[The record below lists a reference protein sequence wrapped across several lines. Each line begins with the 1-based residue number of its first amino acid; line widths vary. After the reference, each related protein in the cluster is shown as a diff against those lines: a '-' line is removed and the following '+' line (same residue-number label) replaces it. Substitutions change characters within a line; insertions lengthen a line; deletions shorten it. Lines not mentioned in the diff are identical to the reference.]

1 MEAGAEVMPDAAST
15 LADLAVL
22 VTGAGR
28 GLGRAVAQSLARHG
42 AAVGVIDIDPATS
55 SETATQI
62 RQSGGH
68 AWAYTADVADRSAF
82 AAAAASFA
90 SERGRIDALVN
101 NAMLLRYE
109 PIEAV
114 TETVLERMLGIGIK
128 GAVWGTQLLLAHM
141 DRERGASLINMTSP
155 VAERGYPNTA
165 VYSLVKGALVTF
177 TKTLAAE
184 LGPRG
189 VRVNAVA
196 PGSVPTPG
204 AVGLNDKAEYER
216 RARTIPLRRL
226 GREEDNANAVVFL
239 LSPAA
244 SFINGEI
251 LHVDGGIA
259 AAG

>member
-1 MEAGAEVMPDAAST
+1 MAIRHDFT
-15 LADLAVL
+15 DLAVL

-28 GLGRAVAQSLARHG
+28 GLGRSTAEKLASCGATVGLVDVDGESCKAVATG
-42 AAVGVIDIDPATS
+42 IGK
-55 SETATQI
+55 
-62 RQSGGH
+62 SGGT
-68 AWAYTADVADRSAF
+68 AFAYTADVADRAAF
-82 AAAAASFA
+82 AEAAKRFAA
-90 SERGRIDALVN
+90 ERGRIDAVVN

-109 PIEAV
+109 PIEKV
-114 TETVLERMLGIGIK
+114 TDEVLERMLAIGIK
-128 GAVWGTQLLLAHM
+128 GTVWGSQLLLTHM
-141 DRERGASLINMTSP
+141 DAERGGAIINLASP

-165 VYSLVKGALVTF
+165 IYSLVKGAIVTL

-184 LGPRG
+184 LGPRR

-204 AVGLNDKAEYER
+204 AMGLNDRAEYER
-216 RARTIPLRRL
+216 RARTIPLRRI
-226 GREEDNANAVVFL
+226 GREEDNAEAVAFL

-259 AAG
+259 ASN

>member
-1 MEAGAEVMPDAAST
+1 MASEALI
-15 LADLAVL
+15 LADQAVL

-28 GLGRAVAQSLARHG
+28 GLGRSVAETLARHG
-42 AAVGVIDIDPATS
+42 AAVGVIDIDHATGA
-55 SETATQI
+55 ETVTQI
-62 RQSGGH
+62 RRTGGS
-68 AWAYTADVADRSAF
+68 AYAYTVDVSDRSAF

-90 SERGRIDALVN
+90 QERGRIDAVIN

-114 TETVLERMLGIGIK
+114 TDAVLDRMLGIGIK
-128 GAVWGTQLLLAHM
+128 GAIWGAQLLLAHM
-141 DRERGASLINMTSP
+141 DRERGASLINMASP

-165 VYSLVKGALVTF
+165 VYSLVKGALVTL

-184 LGPRG
+184 LGPRR

-226 GREEDNANAVVFL
+226 GREEDNSNAVLFL

>member
-1 MEAGAEVMPDAAST
+1 MSAPDSSS

-28 GLGRAVAQSLARHG
+28 GLGRSVALTLASRG
-42 AAVGVIDIDPATS
+42 ALLAVIDLDAPSAHRTVQEISHA
-55 SETATQI
+55 
-62 RQSGGH
+62 GGQ
-68 AWAYTADVADRSAF
+68 ARAYAADVSDRAAF
-82 AAAAASFA
+82 AAAAADFA
-90 SERGRIDALVN
+90 AAHGRIDAVVN
-101 NAMLLRYE
+101 NAMLLKYE

-114 TETVLERMLGIGIK
+114 SESVLDRMLAIGIK
-128 GAVWGTQLLLAHM
+128 GAVWGAQLLLAHR
-141 DRERGASLINMTSP
+141 DPSRPGCIINMASP
-155 VAERGYPNTA
+155 VAERGYPNTSI
-165 VYSLVKGALVTF
+165 YSLVKGAMVTL
-177 TKTLAAE
+177 TRTLAAE

-204 AVGLNDKAEYER
+204 AVGLNDPAEYER
-216 RARTIPLRRL
+216 RSRTIPLRRL
-226 GREEDNANAVVFL
+226 GREEDNAEAVAFL

>member
-1 MEAGAEVMPDAAST
+1 VLPIAE
-15 LADLAVL
+15 LAEQAVL
-22 VTGAGR
+22 ITGAGR
-28 GLGRAVAQSLARHG
+28 GLGRAMAVRLAQHG
-42 AAVGVIDIDPATS
+42 VAVGLVDIDVTTCT
-55 SETATQI
+55 TAAEQI
-62 RQSGGH
+62 RAAGGK
-68 AWAYTADVADRSAF
+68 ASAYVADVANRAALLDVAARF
-82 AAAAASFA
+82 AGNHS
-90 SERGRIDALVN
+90 GLDAIIN

-109 PIEAV
+109 PIDSV
-114 TETVLERMLGIGIK
+114 TEAIADQMLGVGIK
-128 GAVWGTQLLLAHM
+128 AAIWGTQALLTYM
-141 DRERGASLINMTSP
+141 RTDRSTAIINMSSP

-165 VYSLVKGALVTF
+165 LYSVTKGALVTL

-189 VRVNAVA
+189 VRVNALA

-204 AVGLNDKAEYER
+204 AMGLNDQAEYER

-226 GREEDNANAVVFL
+226 GHEEDIAAAAVFL

-244 SFINGEI
+244 AFINGEI